1 MSGKRTI
8 SRSNVVNFFAAE
20 VTDAAMGYPLAHDND
35 NACPYCGG
43 LLEPGDNAAD
53 CSGVGWRRVAV
64 HSIPEGL
71 GRLVLNSSVVVRKF
85 ASL

>member
-20 VTDAAMGYPLAHDND
+20 VTDAAIGHSLAHDND

-43 LLEPGDNAAD
+43 LLEPGDDAAD
-53 CSGVGWRRVAV
+53 CSGSDGGAWPFIPFPKGW
-64 HSIPEGL
+64 G
-71 GRLVLNSSVVVRKF
+71 
-85 ASL
+85 ASC